1 MPTTP
6 DRTERDRTG
15 NRILD
20 ALPAADF
27 DPVGRVLERVDL
39 DARDSIYRRGEPIEF
54 VHFPINCVISLVA
67 EMDDGRAVEV
77 ATVGCEGM
85 AGLPVFLQAAYTSAH
100 ESFCQVPGAS
110 WRMRA
115 EAFTALGNQ
124 GGVLQAL
131 LQRYTQA
138 LFSQIAQS
146 SACNRLHTIEQR
158 CARWLLQ
165 THDRVDSD
173 RFPLTQE
180 FLAQMLGVQRSS
192 VNGAA
197 GALQDQGVIRYSRG
211 IITILDR
218 DGLENVACEC
228 YRVVT
233 DEFARLIPQPPS
245 RRPFRIGASS
255 HP

>member
-1 MPTTP
+1 MA
-6 DRTERDRTG
+6 RTGEKPREDRTG

-27 DPVGRVLERVDL
+27 EPIGRVLERVEL
-39 DARDSIYRRGEPIEF
+39 GLRDYIYRRGEPIEY
-54 VHFPINCVISLVA
+54 VHFPINCVISLVT
-67 EMDDGRAVEV
+67 EMEDGRAVEI

-85 AGLPVFLQAAYTSAH
+85 VGIPVFLQAAYTSAH
-100 ESFCQVPGAS
+100 ESFSQVPGAS

-115 EAFTALGNQ
+115 EAFTALANQ
-124 GGVLQAL
+124 GGLLQAL

-138 LFSQIAQS
+138 LFSQISQS

-165 THDRVDSD
+165 THDRVTADK
-173 RFPLTQE
+173 FPLTQE

-211 IITILDR
+211 VITVLDR
-218 DGLENVACEC
+218 QGLEDAACEC
-228 YRVVT
+228 YRIIAN
-233 DEFARLIPQPPS
+233 EFARLIP
-245 RRPFRIGASS
+245 
-255 HP
+255 